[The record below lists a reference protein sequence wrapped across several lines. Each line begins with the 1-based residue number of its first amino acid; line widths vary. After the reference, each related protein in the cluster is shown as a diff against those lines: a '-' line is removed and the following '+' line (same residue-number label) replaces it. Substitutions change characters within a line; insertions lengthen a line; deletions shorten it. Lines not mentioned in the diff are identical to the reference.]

1 MTAGNTSSAHHLGH
15 GAEMGSGHAMATR
28 AALSSIAGSALEWL
42 DFAAYGAIAAV
53 VLPELFFPSSDPTT
67 SQLAAFATFTVGFV
81 ARPLGGLICGLLGDR
96 WGRRN
101 TLIFT
106 FMLMGIASFA
116 IGSLPTY
123 NSVGL
128 WAPTLLVMFRFLQGF
143 ALGGEVTGSQLLTM
157 EHAPANRRGFY
168 SSFIAM
174 GSPMAQILANG
185 MLFLLVSALT
195 PDNFKAFGWRVP
207 FLISFLLVGLGFYI
221 RRRVT
226 ESPAFIEA
234 KKAPRQPQDLGRHAG
249 TMVRLVLVWAGMSVG
264 YFIAAVYALSYV
276 TKTLGISSQNAFACL
291 IVAHF
296 ASMFAMGLGGYLCDR
311 IGRRRTFLIGTATM
325 VCAMAAFFPLL
336 NTGNII
342 LIGGAIAGLLSVM
355 QFHAGVQPAY
365 FAEMFP
371 PQARYA
377 GSALSYNI
385 ANLVGSSAP
394 LVSTILLAWANGSS
408 WIIATA
414 GISMTVVSFLAV
426 LLGPRLFNHLNVNRN
441 ELTV

>member
-1 MTAGNTSSAHHLGH
+1 MTADNISSAHHLGH

-123 NSVGL
+123 HSVGL

-157 EHAPANRRGFY
+157 EHAPVNRRGFY

-185 MLFLLVSALT
+185 MLFLLVGGLT

-207 FLISFLLVGLGFYI
+207 FLISFLLVGLGFYSG
-221 RRRVT
+221 
-226 ESPAFIEA
+226 EE
-234 KKAPRQPQDLGRHAG
+234 
-249 TMVRLVLVWAGMSVG
+249 
-264 YFIAAVYALSYV
+264 
-276 TKTLGISSQNAFACL
+276 
-291 IVAHF
+291 
-296 ASMFAMGLGGYLCDR
+296 
-311 IGRRRTFLIGTATM
+311 
-325 VCAMAAFFPLL
+325 
-336 NTGNII
+336 
-342 LIGGAIAGLLSVM
+342 
-355 QFHAGVQPAY
+355 
-365 FAEMFP
+365 
-371 PQARYA
+371 
-377 GSALSYNI
+377 
-385 ANLVGSSAP
+385 
-394 LVSTILLAWANGSS
+394 
-408 WIIATA
+408 
-414 GISMTVVSFLAV
+414 
-426 LLGPRLFNHLNVNRN
+426 
-441 ELTV
+441 